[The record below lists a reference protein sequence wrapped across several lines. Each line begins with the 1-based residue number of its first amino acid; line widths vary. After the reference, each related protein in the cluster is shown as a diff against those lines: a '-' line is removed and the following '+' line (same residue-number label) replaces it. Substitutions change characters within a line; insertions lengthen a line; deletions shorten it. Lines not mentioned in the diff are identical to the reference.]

1 MRVRTALLLLAA
13 AAAAACAQGPRL
25 SLDPDSAAFYDTASL
40 VMTSEEQDIFRSLPD
55 PEARAEFIV
64 DFWAKRDPDPLTPEN
79 EFQAEFQARVDYADR
94 RFREGRRGYDTDRGR
109 IYIYLGP
116 PEQTETYQRSP
127 DQGPLL
133 VWYYYTH
140 ELAITFVDARSNG
153 TYTYEEILGN
163 LLQAIE
169 DAKLGV
175 VVQTGAKYLRFDL
188 TYDKAAR
195 SIRLAIPVKRLSFR
209 EEAGRLKA
217 DFDVTLYIYEA
228 GGLRKRVVEERRSF
242 EGQPD
247 EVRAAKEIVF
257 EFAQPLPPGKTYLDV
272 IIQAEDMGKA
282 RRIVAVR
289 G

>member
-1 MRVRTALLLLAA
+1 VNARTALLLLAA
-13 AAAAACAQGPRL
+13 AAAASCSQAPRL
-25 SLDPDSAAFYDTASL
+25 DLDPDSAAFFDTARL
-40 VMTSEEQDIFRSLPD
+40 VMTSEEQDIFRHLPD
-55 PEARAEFIV
+55 PAAREEFIT
-64 DFWAKRDPDPLTPEN
+64 DFWAKRDPDPSTPEN
-79 EFQAEFQARVDYADR
+79 EFQTEFQARVDYANR

-116 PEQTETYQRSP
+116 PEQTETYQRDPS
-127 DQGPLL
+127 QGPLL
-133 VWYYYTH
+133 VWYYYTY
-140 ELAITFVDARSNG
+140 ELAVTFVDQRGDGA
-153 TYTYEEILGN
+153 YTYSEILGS

-169 DAKLGV
+169 DAKLGG

-195 SIRLAIPVKRLSFR
+195 LVRLAIPVKRLSFR

-217 DFDVTLYIYEA
+217 DFNITLYIYEES
-228 GGLRKRVVEERRSF
+228 GLRKRVVEERRAF
-242 EGQPD
+242 EGTAD

-272 IIQAEDMGKA
+272 VLQAEDMGKA